1 MFKNYIKIAWRNII
15 KNRVF
20 SLVNIIG
27 LSTGIAFTLLIGA
40 YVCGEL
46 QVNRQLKNADRQYIL
61 QSKWKD
67 PNMGFELATLAGL
80 PKALKTDYP
89 NLVANYYHWD
99 GVTSTISK
107 GEKHFREHIQIGDST
122 LLTMYGFRL
131 LHGDAHTVFTDPFSV
146 VVTATKAIKYFGKTD
161 VVGQSLVIE
170 NFSGS
175 KHSFTISGV
184 LKEADKNSVLNLNDN
199 NNNDFFLPV
208 NAAKFMGRTVDGWS
222 NTGLVGYIELQ
233 PGVKPV
239 DLEKPIKNLLR
250 KNTIVQIQQ
259 NLTPYLVPL
268 KTYYLSANNGVVK
281 KMLYTLSS
289 ISLFIL
295 LMAVVNFINMCI
307 SQSSARMKEMGIRK
321 VLGGMKKQLVWQFL
335 IESTLLVLLA
345 TVFALIIYTIARPFF
360 NDVLGKEI
368 LSLFAFPAY
377 FFLIPFLLALF
388 IGLLS
393 GIYPAFVLASLKSV
407 DSLKG
412 KVSSVKESVFMRKS
426 LVAFQFAIAVIVF
439 VGAIIISQQVK
450 LFFSKNLGYDK
461 DYVVYASVP
470 RDWSRKGVQKMEQ
483 IREQLAQMPEISNV
497 SLSWEIPDGMN
508 GSSMQVYKLSADSTQ
523 GVISQ
528 ALGTDNKFAATY
540 GIPLKAGKFF
550 TDFYAPGDSA
560 KVVINETQSKA
571 LGWKDPQMAIGQ
583 QIRIT
588 GNQNLFTV
596 CGVTADFHFGSMQ
609 QKIQPVTFI
618 NVNFSNFYRYF
629 SIKLKPGNMQ
639 QNLEAVQ
646 KKWAILLPNAPF
658 EYNFMDDALQ
668 KLYQTE
674 IQLQKASYLATA
686 LAIIIVLLGI
696 LGLIAQSIQKRT
708 KEIGIRKVL
717 GSSVA
722 GIIFLFLK
730 DFLGTILLA
739 GIIACPIAFFI
750 MQKWLSDYVYRITIT
765 ANPFLIAIALLT
777 LVTAVLIAIQTVKA
791 ALANPVKSLR
801 SE

>member
-1 MFKNYIKIAWRNII
+1 MLKNYIKIAWRNIV

-40 YVCGEL
+40 YVWGEL
-46 QVNRQLKNADRQYIL
+46 QVNSQLKNTDQQYII

-67 PNMGFELATLAGL
+67 PNMGYELATLAEL

-122 LLTMYGFRL
+122 LLTMYGFSL
-131 LHGDAHTVFTDPFSV
+131 LHGDAHTAFTDPFSV
-146 VVTATKAIKYFGKTD
+146 VVIADKAIKYFGKTD
-161 VVGQSLVIE
+161 VVGQSIIIE

-184 LKEADKNSVLNLNDN
+184 LKEANKNSVLNLNDN
-199 NNNDFFLPV
+199 NNNDFFLPIS
-208 NAAKFMGRTVDGWS
+208 AAKFMGRTVDDWS
-222 NTGLVGYIELQ
+222 NTGLVGYLELQ
-233 PGVKPV
+233 PGVKPG
-239 DLEKPIKNLLR
+239 DLEKPIKSLLK

-289 ISLFIL
+289 IALFIL

-307 SQSSARMKEMGIRK
+307 SQSSTRMKEMGIRK

-335 IESTLLVLLA
+335 IESTLLVMLA
-345 TVFALIIYTIARPFF
+345 TVFALLIYTIARPFF
-360 NDVLGKEI
+360 NNVLGKEI
-368 LSLFAFPAY
+368 LGLIAFPAY
-377 FFLIPFLLALF
+377 FFLIPFFLALF

-393 GIYPAFVLASLKSV
+393 GVYPAFVLSSLKSV

-426 LVAFQFAIAVIVF
+426 LVAFQFGIAVIVF
-439 VGAIIISQQVK
+439 VGALIISQQVK
-450 LFFSKNLGYDK
+450 LFFSKNLGYNK

-483 IREQLAQMPEISNV
+483 IRAQLAQTPQVSNV

-508 GSSMQVYKLSADSTQ
+508 GGASQVYKQSQDSTKAIITQ
-523 GVISQ
+523 VL
-528 ALGTDNKFAATY
+528 ATDNRFAATY
-540 GIPLKAGKFF
+540 GIPLKAGSFF
-550 TDFYAPGDSA
+550 NDVYTPSDSA
-560 KVVINETQSKA
+560 KVVINETQAKA
-571 LGWKDPQMAIGQ
+571 MGWKDPQMAIGQ

-588 GNQNLFTV
+588 GNKNAFTI

-609 QKIQPVTFI
+609 QQIQPATFV

-646 KKWAILLPNAPF
+646 QKWTTLLPDAPF
-658 EYNFMDDALQ
+658 EYNFMDDALK

-674 IQLQKASYLATA
+674 IQLQKASYMATA

-722 GIIFLFLK
+722 GIILLFIK
-730 DFLGTILLA
+730 EFLGIVLIA
-739 GIIACPIAFFI
+739 GLVACPIAFFI

-765 ANPFLIAIALLT
+765 ANPFLIAIVLLT
-777 LVTAVLIAIQTVKA
+777 FVTALLIAIQTVKA

>member
-1 MFKNYIKIAWRNII
+1 MIKNYFKIAWRNIV
-15 KNRVF
+15 KNRLF

-40 YVCGEL
+40 YVWGEL
-46 QVNRQLKNADRQYIL
+46 QVNRQLKNADRQYII

-67 PNMGFELATLAGL
+67 PKMGYEITTLAEL
-80 PKALKTDYP
+80 PKALKTEYP

-99 GVTSTISK
+99 GISSNVSK
-107 GEKHFREHIQIGDST
+107 GDKRFRESIQVGDST
-122 LLTMYGFRL
+122 LLNMYGFAL
-131 LHGDAHTVFTDPFSV
+131 LHGNIHTVFTHPFSV
-146 VVTATKAIKYFGKTD
+146 LITEEKAIKYFGKTN
-161 VVGQSLVIE
+161 VVGEMITIE
-170 NFSGS
+170 SFLGS
-175 KHSFTISGV
+175 KHGFTISGV
-184 LKEADKNSVLNLNDN
+184 LKKSPENSILNLNDHDN
-199 NNNDFFLPV
+199 MFLPIS
-208 NAAKFMGRTVDGWS
+208 AAKFMGRKVDGWNNPS
-222 NTGLVGYIELQ
+222 LVGNIELQ
-233 PGVKPV
+233 PGITPK
-239 DLEKPIKNLLR
+239 DLEIPIRNLLK
-250 KNTIVQIQQ
+250 KNTVIQIQQ

-268 KTYYLSANNGVVK
+268 KSYYLTANNGVVK

-289 ISLFIL
+289 IALFIL
-295 LMAVVNFINMCI
+295 LMAVINFINMCV
-307 SQSSARMKEMGIRK
+307 SQSASRMKEMGIRK

-345 TVFALIIYTIARPFF
+345 TVFALLIYTIARPIF
-360 NDVLGKEI
+360 NDVLAKEI
-368 LSLFAFPAY
+368 LGLFAFPAY
-377 FFLIPFLLALF
+377 FFLIPLFLALF
-388 IGLLS
+388 IGLMA
-393 GIYPAFVLASLKSV
+393 GVYPAFVLASLKSV

-412 KVSSVKESVFMRKS
+412 KVNSVKESVLMRKL
-426 LVAFQFAIAVIVF
+426 LVAFQFGIAVIVF

-461 DYVVYASVP
+461 DYVIYASVP

-483 IREQLAQMPEISNV
+483 VREQLAQMPEISNI

-508 GSSMQVYKLSADSTQ
+508 GSAMQVYKLSNDSTQ
-523 GVISQ
+523 AVITQ
-528 ALGTDNKFAATY
+528 ALGTDNQFAATY
-540 GIPLKAGKFF
+540 GIPLKAGTFF
-550 TDFYAPGDSA
+550 TGFYAPGDST

-571 LGWKDPQMAIGQ
+571 LGWQDPKMAIGQ
-583 QIRIT
+583 QIHIT
-588 GNQNLFTV
+588 GIKNVFTV

-609 QKIQPVTFI
+609 QQIQPATFI

-646 KKWAILLPNAPF
+646 KKWATLLPDAPF
-658 EYNFMDDALQ
+658 EYKFVDDALR

-722 GIIFLFLK
+722 GIILLFLK

-739 GIIACPIAFFI
+739 GLVACPVAFFI

-765 ANPFLIAIALLT
+765 TNPFLIAMALLT
-777 LVTAVLIAIQTVKA
+777 LVTALLIALQTVKA

>member
-1 MFKNYIKIAWRNII
+1 MFKNYITIAWRNII

-40 YVCGEL
+40 YIWGEL
-46 QVNRQLKNADRQYIL
+46 QVNRQLKNADEQYII

-67 PNMGFELATLAGL
+67 PNMGFELATLAEL
-80 PKALKTDYP
+80 PKALKTEYP

-122 LLTMYGFRL
+122 LLTMYGFSL
-131 LHGDAHTVFTDPFSV
+131 LYGDVGTIFTGPFSV
-146 VVTATKAIKYFGKTD
+146 VVTQNKAIKYFGTTD
-161 VVGQSLVIE
+161 VVGQTITIE

-175 KHSFTISGV
+175 KHDFTVSGV

-208 NAAKFMGRTVDGWS
+208 TAAKFMGRTVDGWN
-222 NTGLVGYIELQ
+222 NTSMVGYIELR
-233 PGVKPV
+233 PGVKPG
-239 DLEKPIKNLLR
+239 DLEKPIKSLLR

-268 KTYYLSANNGVVK
+268 KTYYLLANNGVVK

-289 ISLFIL
+289 IALFIL

-307 SQSSARMKEMGIRK
+307 SQSATRMKEMGIRK

-345 TVFALIIYTIARPFF
+345 TIFALIIYTIARPFF

-368 LSLFAFPAY
+368 LSLFAFPVY

-388 IGLLS
+388 IGLIS

-412 KVSSVKESVFMRKS
+412 KVSSVKESVFMRKA
-426 LVAFQFAIAVIVF
+426 LVAFQFSIAVIVF
-439 VGAIIISQQVK
+439 VGALIISQQVK
-450 LFFSKNLGYDK
+450 LFFSKNLGYNK

-470 RDWSRKGVQKMEQ
+470 RDWSRKGVQRMEQ
-483 IREQLAQMPEISNV
+483 IRTQLAQLPQISSI
-497 SLSWEIPDGMN
+497 SLSWEIPDGNN
-508 GSSMQVYKLSADSTQ
+508 GGGFQVYKFGADSTQ
-523 GVISQ
+523 TVAVQSIV
-528 ALGTDNKFAATY
+528 ADNQFAATY
-540 GIPLKAGKFF
+540 GIPLKAGSFF
-550 TDFYAPGDSA
+550 TDVYAPGDSA
-560 KVVINETQSKA
+560 KVVINETQAKA
-571 LGWKDPQMAIGQ
+571 MGWKDLQMAIGQ

-588 GNQNLFTV
+588 GNKDPFTI
-596 CGVTADFHFGSMQ
+596 CGVTSDFHFGSMQ
-609 QKIQPVTFI
+609 QQIQPVTFV

-629 SIKLKPGNMQ
+629 SIKLKPGNVRQ
-639 QNLEAVQ
+639 DLEAVQ
-646 KKWAILLPNAPF
+646 KKWATLMPDAPF
-658 EYNFMDDALQ
+658 EYNFMDDTLK

-674 IQLQKASYLATA
+674 IQLQKASYMATA
-686 LAIIIVLLGI
+686 LAIVIVLLGI
-696 LGLIAQSIQKRT
+696 VGLIAQSIQKRT

-722 GIIFLFLK
+722 GIILLFLK
-730 DFLGTILLA
+730 EFLVTVLIA
-739 GIIACPIAFFI
+739 GLIACPIAFFI

-765 ANPFLIAIALLT
+765 AKPFLIAVAMLTFVTALLI
-777 LVTAVLIAIQTVKA
+777 VIQTVKA
-791 ALANPVKSLR
+791 ALANPVESLR